1 MTGGLPTRP
10 SGGSGESHP
19 WASRAKVPPTE
30 SQGPQANGGSGES
43 PSRTSTASTDVL
55 IVGAGPAG
63 LAAAVELRRLGA
75 GTVVVVE
82 RDDKAGGIPR
92 HSEHTGFGARDLRRV
107 LTGPSYARRYA
118 DAAASA
124 GADIRL
130 GATVTGWDGTPGGG
144 LPDGDGQ
151 PGDGQHS
158 VTLTSAAGIETLA
171 ARAVLLATGC
181 RERPRTARLVP
192 GDRPPGV
199 MTTGELQRRVYLAG
213 QRLPGRALVVGAEH
227 VSFSAMVTLAHAGAQ
242 VIALVTDRPRHTS
255 YAGFGLAASWR
266 WHVPV
271 WPYTVVRRVVGRGRL
286 EGAEL
291 ADVRTGETRF
301 VPCDL
306 VVFTGDWIPDHEL
319 TRAGGLAMDPGTRG
333 PAVDTALETSVP
345 GVFAAGN
352 LVHAAETADIAAL
365 GGRHAAQGIA
375 AFLRGGGRG
384 GPGRGSAPGPV
395 RLPVAAE
402 PPLLWIAPNVLRA
415 GGPAPPRGRFVLRSD
430 VFARL
435 ARIEVWQDGRRLATG
450 VSYGMKP
457 DRPVRLGASWT
468 DRADPG
474 GGPVTVRLG

>member
-1 MTGGLPTRP
+1 MTGGLPTRA
-10 SGGSGESHP
+10 SGGSGGSHP
-19 WASRAKVPPTE
+19 W
-30 SQGPQANGGSGES
+30 
-43 PSRTSTASTDVL
+43 ASTDVL

-75 GTVVVVE
+75 GRVVVAD
-82 RDDKAGGIPR
+82 RDDAAGGIPR
-92 HSEHTGFGARDLRRV
+92 HSAHTGFGARDLRRV
-107 LTGPSYARRYA
+107 LTGPGYARRHA
-118 DAAASA
+118 DAAAAA

-130 GATVTGWDGTPGGG
+130 GTTVTGWDGWDGTPGGG
-144 LPDGDGQ
+144 PPSDGQ
-151 PGDGQHS
+151 YS
-158 VTLTSAAGIETLA
+158 VTLTSPAGIETVA
-171 ARAVLLATGC
+171 AGAVLLATGC

-199 MTTGELQRRVYLAG
+199 MTTGELQRRVYLAS

-255 YAGFGLAASWR
+255 YAAFGLAASWR

-271 WPYTVVRRVVGRGRL
+271 WASTVAKRVTGRGRL
-286 EGAEL
+286 AGVEL
-291 ADVRTGETRF
+291 ADLRTGGTRF

-319 TRAGGLAMDPGTRG
+319 ARAAGLAMDPGTRG
-333 PAVDTALETSVP
+333 PAVDTSLETSVP

-352 LVHAAETADIAAL
+352 LVHAAETADVAAL
-365 GGRHAAQGIA
+365 GGRHAARGIA
-375 AFLRGGGRG
+375 AFLRGGLGG
-384 GPGRGSAPGPV
+384 GPAPGPV
-395 RLPVAAE
+395 RLPVTVE

-430 VFARL
+430 IFARL

-450 VSYGMKP
+450 VSYGMQP

-468 DRADPG
+468 SRADPG
-474 GGPVTVRLG
+474 GGPVTVRLA

>member
-1 MTGGLPTRP
+1 MTGGV
-10 SGGSGESHP
+10 HP
-19 WASRAKVPPTE
+19 
-30 SQGPQANGGSGES
+30 G
-43 PSRTSTASTDVL
+43 ASTDVL

-75 GTVVVVE
+75 GTVVVAD
-82 RDDKAGGIPR
+82 RDDAAGGIPR

-107 LTGPSYARRYA
+107 LTGPAYARRYSG
-118 DAAASA
+118 AAAAA
-124 GADIRL
+124 GADIRV
-130 GATVTGWDGTPGGG
+130 GVTVTGWGDGTPGGG
-144 LPDGDGQ
+144 LS
-151 PGDGQHS
+151 PGGGSHR
-158 VTLTSAAGIETLA
+158 VTLTSPAGIEAVA

-192 GDRPPGV
+192 GDRPAGV

-227 VSFSAMVTLAHAGAQ
+227 VSFSAMVTLVHAGAR
-242 VIALVTDRPRHTS
+242 VIALVTDRPRHSS
-255 YAGFGLAASWR
+255 YAAFGLAASWR

-271 WPYTVVRRVVGRGRL
+271 WTSTAIRRVAGRGRL
-286 EGAEL
+286 EGVELAEL
-291 ADVRTGETRF
+291 RTGETRF

-319 TRAGGLAMDPGTRG
+319 ARAGGLAMDPGTRG
-333 PAVDTALETSVP
+333 PAVDTALATSVP

-365 GGRHAAQGIA
+365 GGRHAARGIA
-375 AFLRGGGRG
+375 AFLRGGAGH
-384 GPGRGSAPGPV
+384 GPAPGSV
-395 RLPVAAE
+395 RLPVTVE

-430 VFARL
+430 TFARL
-435 ARIEVWQDGRRLATG
+435 ARLEVWQDGRRLATG
-450 VSYGMKP
+450 VSYGMQP

-468 DRADPG
+468 GRADPG
-474 GGPVTVRLG
+474 GGPVTVRLA

>member
-1 MTGGLPTRP
+1 
-10 SGGSGESHP
+10 
-19 WASRAKVPPTE
+19 
-30 SQGPQANGGSGES
+30 
-43 PSRTSTASTDVL
+43 VL

-63 LAAAVELRRLGA
+63 LAAAVELRRLGV
-75 GTVVVVE
+75 GPVVVLD
-82 RDDKAGGIPR
+82 RDDAAGGIPR

-107 LTGPSYARRYA
+107 LTGPGYARWYA
-118 DAAASA
+118 EAAAVA

-130 GATVTGWDGTPGGG
+130 GTTVTGWDGTPEDGLSFGGG
-144 LPDGDGQ
+144 P

-158 VTLTSAAGIETLA
+158 VALTSAAGIETVTA
-171 ARAVLLATGC
+171 GAVLLATGC

-199 MTTGELQRRVYLAG
+199 MTTGELQRRVYLTG

-255 YAGFGLAASWR
+255 YAGFGVAASWR
-266 WHVPV
+266 WQVPV
-271 WPYTVVRRVVGRGRL
+271 WLFTAVRWVSGRDRL
-286 EGAEL
+286 EGVEL
-291 ADVRTGETRF
+291 ADLRTGETRF

-319 TRAGGLAMDPGTRG
+319 ARSGGLAIDAGTRG
-333 PAVDTALETSVP
+333 PAVDTALATSVP

-352 LVHAAETADIAAL
+352 LVHAAETADVAAL
-365 GGRHAAQGIA
+365 GGRHAARGIA
-375 AFLRGGGRG
+375 AFLRAGDGARGGHGGG
-384 GPGRGSAPGPV
+384 PAPGPV
-395 RLPVAAE
+395 RLPVTVE

-435 ARIEVWQDGRRLATG
+435 ARIEVWQDGRRLATD

-457 DRPVRLGASWT
+457 DRPVRLSASWT
-468 DRADPG
+468 GRVNLG

>member
-1 MTGGLPTRP
+1 
-10 SGGSGESHP
+10 
-19 WASRAKVPPTE
+19 
-30 SQGPQANGGSGES
+30 
-43 PSRTSTASTDVL
+43 VL

-75 GTVVVVE
+75 GSVVVAD
-82 RDDKAGGIPR
+82 RDDAAGGIPR

-107 LTGPSYARRYA
+107 LTGPAYARRYA
-118 DAAASA
+118 DAAAAA
-124 GADIRL
+124 GADIRV

-144 LPDGDGQ
+144 SSLDGDRPSG
-151 PGDGQHS
+151 GQHGLGPRDGVAGAAGQRGFQGVVPQGQHG
-158 VTLTSAAGIETLA
+158 VTLTSAAGIETVA

-227 VSFSAMVTLAHAGAQ
+227 VSFSAMVTLAHAGAR
-242 VIALVTDRPRHTS
+242 VLALVTDRPRHSS
-255 YAGFGLAASWR
+255 YAAFGLAASWR

-271 WPYTVVRRVVGRGRL
+271 WPSTAVRRVVGRGRL
-286 EGAEL
+286 EGVEL
-291 ADVRTGETRF
+291 ADLRTGETRF
-301 VPCDL
+301 VACDL

-319 TRAGGLAMDPGTRG
+319 ARAVGLAMDPGTRG
-333 PAVDTALETSVP
+333 PAVDTALATSVP

-365 GGRHAAQGIA
+365 GGRHAARGIA
-375 AFLRGGGRG
+375 AFLRGGAGH
-384 GPGRGSAPGPV
+384 GPAPGSV
-395 RLPVAAE
+395 RLPVTVE

-415 GGPAPPRGRFVLRSD
+415 GAPAPPRGRFVLRSD
-430 VFARL
+430 AFARL
-435 ARIEVWQDGRRLATG
+435 ARLEVWQDGRRLATG
-450 VSYGMKP
+450 VSYGMQP

-468 DRADPG
+468 GRADPG
-474 GGPVTVRLG
+474 GGPVTVRLA

>member
-1 MTGGLPTRP
+1 MTGGLPTR
-10 SGGSGESHP
+10 
-19 WASRAKVPPTE
+19 
-30 SQGPQANGGSGES
+30 
-43 PSRTSTASTDVL
+43 ASTDVL

-75 GTVVVVE
+75 GTVVVVD
-82 RDDKAGGIPR
+82 RDDAAGGIPR

-107 LTGPSYARRYA
+107 LTGPAYARRYSG
-118 DAAASA
+118 AAVDA
-124 GADIRL
+124 GAEIRV
-130 GATVTGWDGTPGGG
+130 GATVTGWGGGTPGGG
-144 LPDGDGQ
+144 LVQGGGP
-151 PGDGQHS
+151 HR
-158 VTLTSAAGIETLA
+158 VTLTSPAGIETVA

-242 VIALVTDRPRHTS
+242 VIALVTDRPRHSS

-271 WPYTVVRRVVGRGRL
+271 WPSTVVRRVIGRGRL
-286 EGAEL
+286 EGVEL
-291 ADVRTGETRF
+291 ADLRSGETRF

-319 TRAGGLAMDPGTRG
+319 ARAGGLAIDPGTRG

-365 GGRHAAQGIA
+365 GGRHAARGIA
-375 AFLRGGGRG
+375 AFLRGRG
-384 GPGRGSAPGPV
+384 GPAPGPV
-395 RLPVAAE
+395 RLPVTVE
-402 PPLLWIAPNVLRA
+402 PPLLWIAPNVLR
-415 GGPAPPRGRFVLRSD
+415 GRSAPPRGRFVLRSD

-435 ARIEVWQDGRRLATG
+435 ARLEVWQDGRRLATG

-468 DRADPG
+468 GRADPG
-474 GGPVTVRLG
+474 GGPVTVRLA

>member
-1 MTGGLPTRP
+1 MTGGLSAR
-10 SGGSGESHP
+10 
-19 WASRAKVPPTE
+19 ASRA
-30 SQGPQANGGSGES
+30 
-43 PSRTSTASTDVL
+43 STVL

-75 GTVVVVE
+75 GTVLVAD
-82 RDDKAGGIPR
+82 RDDEAGGIPR

-107 LTGPSYARRYA
+107 LTGPAYARRYA
-118 DAAASA
+118 AAAAAA
-124 GADIRL
+124 GADLRL
-130 GATVTGWDGTPGGG
+130 GTTVSGWDGDGTPDGG
-144 LPDGDGQ
+144 LARGDG
-151 PGDGQHS
+151 PHR
-158 VTLTSAAGIETLA
+158 VRLTSSAGIETVA

-227 VSFSAMVTLAHAGAQ
+227 VSFSAMVTLAHAGAE

-266 WHVPV
+266 WHVPL
-271 WPYTVVRRVVGRGRL
+271 WPSTVVRRVAGRGRL

-291 ADVRTGETRF
+291 ADLRTGATRF

-319 TRAGGLAMDPGTRG
+319 ARAGGLAMDPGTRG
-333 PAVDTALETSVP
+333 PAVDTALATSVP

-365 GGRHAAQGIA
+365 GGRHAARGIV
-375 AFLRGGGRG
+375 AFLRGEGGG
-384 GPGRGSAPGPV
+384 GPAPEPV
-395 RLPVAAE
+395 RLPVAVE

-430 VFARL
+430 TFARR
-435 ARIEVWQDGRRLATG
+435 ARLEVCQDGRRLATG
-450 VSYGMKP
+450 VAYGMQP

-468 DRADPG
+468 GRADPG
-474 GGPVTVRLG
+474 GGPVTVRLA